1 MKYEITYL
9 NQSNDFSF
17 HFSKRLRKTCFKTS
31 QVRHDLNHLGFKIIN
46 FRVKIFNLY
55 HFGILINNFGQLC
68 IQIILKAKNIEINSL
83 HLCNLISKQMYQLS
97 FDKLIIFRFVKR
109 CSWSLGSWRLGGWG
123 LGWRLAWRSLSG
135 LTIDESANIEAVHGN
150 CPKGNCKTR
159 QK

>member
-83 HLCNLISKQMYQLS
+83 HLCNLFSKQMYQLS
-97 FDKLIIFRFVKR
+97 FDKLIIF
-109 CSWSLGSWRLGGWG
+109 
-123 LGWRLAWRSLSG
+123 LA
-135 LTIDESANIEAVHGN
+135 NHHGN
-150 CPKGNCKTR
+150 ELRSYNTIPVFATKASSVFFG
-159 QK
+159 